1 MAQNFI
7 APYDGW
13 MLLILNKRNHEHRRV
28 LVLAGSISSYIPL
41 EITMI
46 CIHTFND
53 QRHILNVP
61 LSSPTYRKLF
71 VSQGT

>member
-1 MAQNFI
+1 MAQIFI

-13 MLLILNKRNHEHRRV
+13 MLLILNNRSHEHRRV

-46 CIHTFND
+46 YIHTFYD

-61 LSSPTYRKLF
+61 LSSPTYRKLLVF
-71 VSQGT
+71 QGT